1 VITTVKASFSR
12 VGTAPGSGARR
23 LTPFVITFNELRR
36 RVRDRS
42 AVITCLVAPVA
53 IAAILGFAFAGNTST
68 ATLPIGVSGASPALL
83 RAAVHASQFPGNV
96 VVRIVPGEAAVKREV
111 ADGTLAGGVVLQGG
125 QQNLSHLLIPMVAPG
140 ATPSPGFE
148 IVDRASALI
157 GQEYAESLAA
167 GLASRL
173 YAGRLQHGTAT
184 DLAAISVSAST
195 LGNGGKAVL
204 DYFAPSIAVVFLF
217 IGSGLGMRSLLME
230 RATGTLARLA
240 AAPIRPSAIVWGKLL
255 AIGLTGLASILIVW
269 GVTAAAFGANWGAP
283 LGVLMMCVGATAAM
297 CGLGAFLT
305 SFARTPQEAFAAS
318 LVVGLVLALLGGN
331 LLPPGALPEALQVL
345 SLGTP
350 NGWALVGFG
359 RLALLRDPASSV
371 VGPFLVLCL
380 IALVT
385 GGLAMARVRSMVTA

>member
-1 VITTVKASFSR
+1 
-12 VGTAPGSGARR
+12 
-23 LTPFVITFNELRR
+23 
-36 RVRDRS
+36 
-42 AVITCLVAPVA
+42 VITCLVAPLA
-53 IAAILGFAFAGNTST
+53 IAAILGFAFAGNAAT
-68 ATLPIGVSGASPALL
+68 ATLPIGVAGASPALV
-83 RAAVHASQFPGNV
+83 RAAAHASQLPAGV
-96 VVRIVPGEAAVKREV
+96 VVRFVPSGAGVRHDV
-111 ADGTLAGGVVLQGG
+111 ANGTLAAGVVVSRGRKR
-125 QQNLSHLLIPMVAPG
+125 LSDLLIPLVAPG
-140 ATPSPGFE
+140 ATPSPGFAV
-148 IVDRASALI
+148 VDRPNALI
-157 GQEYAESLAA
+157 GQEVAEALAA

-173 YAGRLQHGTAT
+173 YAGRLQPGTAT
-184 DLAAISVSAST
+184 DAAAISVSART

-240 AAPIRPSAIVWGKLL
+240 AAPVRASAIVGGKLL
-255 AIGLTGLASILIVW
+255 AIALTGLASILIVW
-269 GVTAAAFGANWGAP
+269 GVTVAVFGADWGDP
-283 LGVLMMCVGATAAM
+283 LGVLMMCVGATAAV

-318 LVVGLVLALLGGN
+318 LLVGLVLALLGGN

-385 GGLAMARVRSMVTA
+385 GGLAMARVRRMVTP

>member
-1 VITTVKASFSR
+1 
-12 VGTAPGSGARR
+12 
-23 LTPFVITFNELRR
+23 
-36 RVRDRS
+36 
-42 AVITCLVAPVA
+42 
-53 IAAILGFAFAGNTST
+53 
-68 ATLPIGVSGASPALL
+68 
-83 RAAVHASQFPGNV
+83 
-96 VVRIVPGEAAVKREV
+96 
-111 ADGTLAGGVVLQGG
+111 
-125 QQNLSHLLIPMVAPG
+125 MVAPG
-140 ATPSPGFE
+140 ASPSPGFE
-148 IVDRASALI
+148 VVDRANALL
-157 GQEYAESLAA
+157 GQEYAESVAA

-173 YAGRLQHGTAT
+173 YAGRLQRGTAT
-184 DLAAISVSAST
+184 RTAAISLSAST

-230 RATGTLARLA
+230 RSTGTLARLA
-240 AAPIRPSAIVWGKLL
+240 AAPIRPAAIVWGKLL
-255 AIGLTGLASILIVW
+255 AIGLTGLTSILIVW
-269 GVTAAAFGANWGAP
+269 GVTAAAFGASWGAP

-331 LLPPGALPEALQVL
+331 LLPPGALPEAFQVL

-385 GGLAMARVRSMVTA
+385 GGLAMARVRRMVTP

>member
-1 VITTVKASFSR
+1 
-12 VGTAPGSGARR
+12 
-23 LTPFVITFNELRR
+23 
-36 RVRDRS
+36 VRDRS
-42 AVITCLVAPVA
+42 AVITCLVAPLA
-53 IAAILGFAFAGNTST
+53 IAAILGFAFAGNSST
-68 ATLPIGVSGASPALL
+68 GALPIGVSGASPALL
-83 RAAVHASQFPGNV
+83 RAAAHASQLPANV
-96 VVRIVPGEAAVKREV
+96 SVRVVPDEATVKREV
-111 ADGTLAGGVVLQGG
+111 ADGTLAGGVILHRG
-125 QQNLSHLLIPMVAPG
+125 QASLSHLMIPMVAPG

-157 GQEYAESLAA
+157 GQQYAESLAA

-173 YAGRLQHGTAT
+173 YAGRLEPGTAT
-184 DLAAISVSAST
+184 HLAALSVSAST

-204 DYFAPSIAVVFLF
+204 NYFAPSIAVVFLF

-230 RATGTLARLA
+230 RSTGTLTRLA

-283 LGVLMMCVGATAAM
+283 LGVLMLCVGATAAM

-318 LVVGLVLALLGGN
+318 LVLGLVLALLGGN

-359 RLALLRDPASSV
+359 RLALLHDPASAV
-371 VGPFLVLCL
+371 IGPFVVLCA
-380 IALVT
+380 IAVIT
-385 GGLAMARVRSMVTA
+385 GGLAMARVRRMVTP

>member
-1 VITTVKASFSR
+1 
-12 VGTAPGSGARR
+12 
-23 LTPFVITFNELRR
+23 
-36 RVRDRS
+36 VRDRS
-42 AVITCLVAPVA
+42 AVITCLIAPLA
-53 IAAILGFAFAGNTST
+53 IAAILGFAFAGNTSSGV
-68 ATLPIGVSGASPALL
+68 LPIGVSGASPALL
-83 RAAVHASQFPGNV
+83 RAAVHASQLPPNV
-96 VVRIVPGEAAVKREV
+96 VVRLVPGEEGVTRDV
-111 ADGTLAGGVVLQGG
+111 ADGTLAAGVVLRRHQT
-125 QQNLSHLLIPMVAPG
+125 NLSHLLIPMVAPG
-140 ATPSPGFE
+140 ATPSPGFDV
-148 IVDRASALI
+148 VDRANALI

-173 YAGRLQHGTAT
+173 YAGRMQRGTAT
-184 DLAAISVSAST
+184 HAAALSVFAST

-230 RATGTLARLA
+230 RSTGTLARLA
-240 AAPIRPSAIVWGKLL
+240 VSPIRSSAIVWGKLL
-255 AIGLTGLASILIVW
+255 AIAVTGLTSILLVW
-269 GVTAAAFGANWGAP
+269 GVTAAAFHADWGDP
-283 LGVLMMCVGATAAM
+283 LGVLLMCVGATAAM

-331 LLPPGALPEALQVL
+331 LLPPGALPEAFQVL

-371 VGPFLVLCL
+371 IGPFVVLCL

-385 GGLAMARVRSMVTA
+385 GSLAMVRVRRMVTP

>member
-1 VITTVKASFSR
+1 MS
-12 VGTAPGSGARR
+12 PGPGARR
-23 LTPFVITFNELRR
+23 LSGAIITLNELRR

-42 AVITCLVAPVA
+42 AVITCLVAPLA
-53 IAAILGFAFAGNTST
+53 IAAILGFAFAGNSSSGV
-68 ATLPIGVSGASPALL
+68 LPLGVSGASPALL
-83 RAAVHASQFPGNV
+83 RAAVHASQLPRNV
-96 VVRIVPGEAAVKREV
+96 VVRVLPGEAAVKREV
-111 ADGTLAGGVVLQGG
+111 ADGTLAGGVVIFGG
-125 QQNLSHLLIPMVAPG
+125 HTSLAHLLVPMVAPG
-140 ATPSPGFE
+140 ATPSPGFD
-148 IVDRASALI
+148 IVDRANALI

-167 GLASRL
+167 GLASRI
-173 YAGRLQHGTAT
+173 YAGRLERGTAT
-184 DLAAISVSAST
+184 DAAAISVSAST

-230 RATGTLARLA
+230 RSTGTLARLA

-255 AIGLTGLASILIVW
+255 AIAITGLTSILIVW
-269 GVTAAAFGANWGAP
+269 GVTAAAFGANWGDP
-283 LGVLMMCVGATAAM
+283 LGVLMMCAGATAAM

-331 LLPPGALPEALQVL
+331 LLPPGALPEAFQVL

-385 GGLAMARVRSMVTA
+385 GSLAMARVRRMVTP